1 MLPEL
6 RAELDAFR
14 LFCTVKFFGAQ
25 SAPILPVTADKYV
38 DHIRRAAE
46 YISCNKH
53 ACARSTCMTA
63 CS

>member
-25 SAPILPVTADKYV
+25 SAPILPVTTDKYV
-38 DHIRRAAE
+38 DHIRRAAKMLAAP
-46 YISCNKH
+46 NTHVQGRH
-53 ACARSTCMTA
+53 A
-63 CS
+63 